1 MAAKISCKYEC
12 KIFKTGFA
20 AVISYIGTEV

>member
-1 MAAKISCKYEC
+1 MAAKISGKYAG

-20 AVISYIGTEV
+20 AIISYIGTEV